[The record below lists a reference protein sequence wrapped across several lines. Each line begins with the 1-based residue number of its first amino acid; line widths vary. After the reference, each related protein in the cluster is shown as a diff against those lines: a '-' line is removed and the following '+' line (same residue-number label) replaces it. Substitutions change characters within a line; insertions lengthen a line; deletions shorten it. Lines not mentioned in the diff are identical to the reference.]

1 MPAITSAD
9 TATAVTPPD
18 WAGISGCALP
28 VTAGAVTGLLAHHA
42 LLLTVTGPVIAEVD
56 FTVHRCEPGTL
67 LWIRPGQAVRIEPG
81 DHETATVVFRP
92 GLFRQDELP
101 GLAPDDPGGPARAP
115 VPLQDP
121 ARDIHDPAR
130 DIHDPVRDIHDPA
143 RNNRDPERRIHDSAY
158 GIQDLS
164 TEIKATFARL
174 TADAAGRPDDIA
186 AAQIRHQLAAL
197 LLRLRLLDPGP
208 ESPGHVETR
217 TFERFRSRLEE
228 GYPNSRRVE
237 DYAAELGCSVR
248 TLTRASLAISGR
260 TAKQVVDDRV
270 ALQARRLLAAT
281 GLSVAEVGRSLGFAE
296 PTNFGRFFHRETGL
310 SPGQFR
316 GNYVEGHPGGI
327 PVQRS
332 PSD

>member
-9 TATAVTPPD
+9 TAPAYTLPD

-28 VTAGAVTGLLAHHA
+28 VTAGAVTGLLTHHA
-42 LLLTVTGPVIAEVD
+42 LLLTVSGPVIAEVD

-81 DHETATVVFRP
+81 DHETATAVFRP

-101 GLAPDDPGGPARAP
+101 GLEPDHPGGPARTP
-115 VPLQDP
+115 VPLGEV
-121 ARDIHDPAR
+121 ARETGAALAR
-130 DIHDPVRDIHDPA
+130 IR
-143 RNNRDPERRIHDSAY
+143 
-158 GIQDLS
+158 Q
-164 TEIKATFARL
+164 
-174 TADAAGRPDDIA
+174 DAAGPPGDA
-186 AAQIRHQLAAL
+186 AAALLRHQLAAL
-197 LLRLRLLDPGP
+197 LLRLLLLDPGP
-208 ESPGHVETR
+208 EAPGHVETR
-217 TFERFRSRLEE
+217 TFERFRARLEE

-237 DYAAELGCSVR
+237 DYAGELGCSVR
-248 TLTRASLAISGR
+248 TLTRASLAITGR

-316 GNYVEGHPGGI
+316 GNFVEDHPGGI
-327 PVQRS
+327 PGQRP